1 MPYSRIP
8 ATEAALIAFCRD
20 EVHLTTVFVLI
31 ASRLDSGG
39 TRQMEIHDK
48 SWAYM
53 RELIND
59 LVFGKDA
66 TVGAVEAL
74 LLLSENPPRE
84 LASDDYA
91 DENRMSWML
100 VGNAVRL
107 GCESLIRYVSRWFPI

>member
-1 MPYSRIP
+1 M
-8 ATEAALIAFCRD
+8 
-20 EVHLTTVFVLI
+20 LI
-31 ASRLDSGG
+31 ASRLDQGG
-39 TRQMEIHDK
+39 KRGYEIHDK

-74 LLLSENPPRE
+74 LLLSENPPRQ
-84 LASDDYA
+84 LAGSGSSRDDYA
-91 DENRMSWML
+91 EENRMSWMI

-107 GCESLIRYVSRWFPI
+107 GCESGLYSTLGDVE